1 MQSMFHSIFSN
12 LKGGT
17 IIKSKTITCNIGEG
31 KIAGDLGQIEKQFLN
46 MKIGSYPYFNPQ
58 SFGTSIVIRSENI
71 EDIDLALEK
80 LTKII
85 KQFGGKYEIIT

>member
-1 MQSMFHSIFSN
+1 
-12 LKGGT
+12 
-17 IIKSKTITCNIGEG
+17 
-31 KIAGDLGQIEKQFLN
+31 

-85 KQFGGKYEIIT
+85 TQFGGKYEIIT